1 MELDQHRLAW
11 ERLVQAARTDPIARY
26 GIYASRTLSVRHPEV
41 YLRGDTWFFES
52 ASSIKGFHE
61 SFREPTALGWCHM
74 DYGFRFFDDDVSA
87 TGIPGGRPMD
97 FSQLTLRDHR
107 VTDSWRIY
115 PEFYIEPLDRRLGPL
130 ALVLKTEGKVV
141 SPIELAL
148 IAYYR
153 ARGTGEA
160 PEDRFLVFCEEEDA
174 YLLEGEELYCARSDS
189 VVPGPQSAPVLIFN
203 ERAVWYPRMDR
214 DDSQTSPQLQ
224 TAVRRLSGG
233 TPPTPLDAWQEK
245 MFGDLAVVSSL
256 DDEAQK
262 TVAALASVRGK
273 GWPGHPYHT
282 AWQGVLPDDS
292 VLYTISRHM
301 CLIREFLRH
310 ANLVSPVT
318 AMLSGYAMA
327 TGTLASRLRRLSQEY
342 LSRTGVVREA
352 EARGWK
358 SAWRL
363 EAWGHLWP
371 CPVMEHTIDDAF
383 RSRTAHCIS
392 QAFIMSAIL
401 EMADVPHLI
410 VHFDRGGIT
419 RQVSHHFI
427 LDAEGAY
434 LFDDGILNFR
444 GVDPDTEDYG
454 PLHSFSKLGK
464 WARPVADGPYG
475 NVDSKEL
482 ASLIEEIDRALDGR
496 FELRFFASKEAG
508 SVTASEEGRRS
519 LSKQEYLCYLSD
531 HETERVAVS

>member
-1 MELDQHRLAW
+1 MESDRHRLAW
-11 ERLVQAARTDPIARY
+11 EHLVQAAKTDSIARY
-26 GIYASRTLSVRHPEV
+26 GIYASRTLAVRHPEV
-41 YLRGDTWFFES
+41 YLKGDTWFYES

-61 SFREPTALGWCHM
+61 SFRDPTALGWCHM
-74 DYGFRFFDDDVSA
+74 DYGFRFFDDDVSV
-87 TGIPGGRPMD
+87 TGIPDGRPMD
-97 FSQLTLRDHR
+97 FSQLNLRDYR

-115 PEFYIEPLDRRLGPL
+115 PEFYIQPLDWRMGPL
-130 ALVLKTEGKVV
+130 AVALKTEGKVV

-153 ARGTGEA
+153 VCEA
-160 PEDRFLVFCEEEDA
+160 GKAPGDRFLVLCAEEDA
-174 YLLEGEELYCARSDS
+174 YLLEGDELYCARSDS
-189 VVPGPQSAPVLIFN
+189 VVPQPRSAPVLIFN
-203 ERAVWYPRMDR
+203 EEAVWYPWMNR
-214 DDSQTSPQLQ
+214 DDSEASPELRR
-224 TAVRRLSGG
+224 AVRRLSRK
-233 TPPTPLDAWQEK
+233 TSPTPLDTWQEK
-245 MFGDLAVVSSL
+245 MFRELAAVSSL
-256 DDEAQK
+256 DNEEQK

-273 GWPGHPYHT
+273 GWPGHPYYM
-282 AWQGVLPDDS
+282 AWQSVLPDDS

-318 AMLSGYAMA
+318 AALSGHAMG
-327 TGTLASRLRRLSQEY
+327 TGTLEARLRRLSQEY
-342 LSRTGVVREA
+342 LSRAGVVREA

-444 GVDPDTEDYG
+444 GIDPNTEDYG

-464 WARPVADGPYG
+464 WARLVADSPYG
-475 NVDSKEL
+475 NVDSKDS
-482 ASLIEEIDRALDGR
+482 AALIEEVDRALDGR

-508 SVTASEEGRRS
+508 SVTASEQGRRS
-519 LSKQEYLCYLSD
+519 LSKQEYLRYLSD
-531 HETERVAVS
+531 HETEQVTVP